1 MFVIIVFFFK
11 QKTAYEMRIS
21 DWSSDVCSSDLAGVV
36 GVVVAVDRAEL
47 AVVGQAGQGAA
58 DAALAAAQ
66 QGQRVARV
74 EAERG
79 VELVLAAE
87 APACADPRLFG
98 GLEQQVGADL
108 VARVAVDDGQHGG
121 IARGI
126 AMVRLRLCKRIRC
139 GAKGE
144 QGGNRQLEKA
154 QSHDLES
161 TRFPDRSSRGDRSE
175 EHTSELQSLM
185 RISYAV
191 FCLKKKN
198 RYMITMFTTAY
209 IDVIYKPTTILYTN
223 TNDHQ
228 YHQ

>member
-1 MFVIIVFFFK
+1 MRRLPPRSTRTDTLFPYPTLFRSREPGRQVRPAAARADAD
-11 QKTAYEMRIS
+11 TAAGPRQ
-21 DWSSDVCSSDLAGVV
+21 CGRGAGVV

-108 VARVAVDDGQHGG
+108 VARIAV
-121 IARGI
+121 
-126 AMVRLRLCKRIRC
+126 
-139 GAKGE
+139 
-144 QGGNRQLEKA
+144 
-154 QSHDLES
+154 
-161 TRFPDRSSRGDRSE
+161 RSE
-175 EHTSELQSLM
+175 EHTSRLNS
-185 RISYAV
+185 S
-191 FCLKKKN
+191 
-198 RYMITMFTTAY
+198 
-209 IDVIYKPTTILYTN
+209 
-223 TNDHQ
+223 H
-228 YHQ
+228 

>member
-87 APACADPRLFG
+87 APACADPRSFG

-108 VARVAVDDGQHGG
+108 VAGGAVDDGQHGG
-121 IARGI
+121 DRMDGLEGRG
-126 AMVRLRLCKRIRC
+126 V
-139 GAKGE
+139 
-144 QGGNRQLEKA
+144 
-154 QSHDLES
+154 
-161 TRFPDRSSRGDRSE
+161 
-175 EHTSELQSLM
+175 
-185 RISYAV
+185 
-191 FCLKKKN
+191 
-198 RYMITMFTTAY
+198 
-209 IDVIYKPTTILYTN
+209 
-223 TNDHQ
+223 
-228 YHQ
+228 